1 MQRHDDAPTA
11 SRDATVDR
19 HSFDRLMLEHLP
31 AAHRLAIRLSGT
43 ADAGE
48 ELVQEAMLRA
58 SRSWQSFRGEAAF
71 TTWLF
76 QIVINVF
83 RDSIRRRPD
92 EPAELLEQAD
102 RRSSDPRDLASGA
115 ELGALIAQQVSHL
128 PPRQREVLIL
138 VAYEDVSIGEAA
150 ALLGISEQNVRT
162 NLHFARQAL
171 RTKLAAY
178 LGGEDRCENG
188 SRQI

>member
-1 MQRHDDAPTA
+1 
-11 SRDATVDR
+11 
-19 HSFDRLMLEHLP
+19 MLEHLP
-31 AAHRLAIRLSGT
+31 AAHRLAIGLSGT

-48 ELVQEAMLRA
+48 ELVQESMLRA

-83 RDSIRRRPD
+83 RDSIRRRSS
-92 EPAELLEQAD
+92 EPTELLEQAD

-115 ELGALIAQQVSHL
+115 ELGALIAQHVSHL

-138 VAYEDVSIGEAA
+138 IAYESFSIGQAA
-150 ALLGISEQNVRT
+150 GLLGISQQNVRT

-171 RTKLAAY
+171 KTRLGAY

-188 SRQI
+188 TRKI

>member
-1 MQRHDDAPTA
+1 
-11 SRDATVDR
+11 VDR
-19 HSFDRLMLEHLP
+19 DSFDRLMLEHLP
-31 AAHRLAIRLSGT
+31 AAHRLAIRLTGT

-48 ELVQEAMLRA
+48 ELAQEAMLRA
-58 SRSWQSFRGEAAF
+58 SRNWQSFRGESKF

-83 RDSIRRRPD
+83 RDALRRRSTDPI
-92 EPAELLEQAD
+92 EALEIRD
-102 RRSSDPRDLASGA
+102 TRVDDPRDIVSGA
-115 ELGALIAQQVSHL
+115 ELRSLIAQHVSSL
-128 PPRQREVLIL
+128 PPRQREVLVL
-138 VAYEDVSIGEAA
+138 VAYEEFSITQAG

-171 RTKLAAY
+171 KTKLAAY

-188 SRQI
+188 TRSI